1 MTLQLIIL
9 LLSYSMNYTC
19 HLICFPLYKCSPVCT
34 LPSAASFV
42 FLRGWNETKQ
52 GLGNLMSHIKT
63 AQECFCRSIFA
74 SLSDSMA
81 NCKLISFYFF
91 CSRVHRFVSKSKS
104 CLVEGAKERYCDSF
118 SRRIFWCCICA
129 LLSHKL
135 ASQAFGNQDQCRN

>member
-9 LLSYSMNYTC
+9 LLSYSMNYTR
-19 HLICFPLYKCSPVCT
+19 HLFCFPLYKCSPVWT

-52 GLGNLMSHIKT
+52 GLENLMSHIKT

-74 SLSDSMA
+74 NLSDSMA

-91 CSRVHRFVSKSKS
+91 VLESTGLYRNRNHVRWRVQRSVTVILFETNS
-104 CLVEGAKERYCDSF
+104 LVLHL
-118 SRRIFWCCICA
+118 CII
-129 LLSHKL
+129 KP
-135 ASQAFGNQDQCRN
+135 